1 MAYTLLLIDLA
12 CFGTKTSRDHCTPS
26 QTHYTFA
33 NPLQLN
39 LEPRDTEGLV
49 ANFTGVATKYEP
61 ADLSTQ
67 PAMEN

>member
-1 MAYTLLLIDLA
+1 MAYKLLLIDLA

-33 NPLQLN
+33 NPLQLG
-39 LEPRDTEGLV
+39 DTEGLV
-49 ANFTGVATKYEP
+49 ANITGVATKYEP